1 MATILTDLALRLY
14 AQTSELKK
22 GLKDAGRSA
31 KGLQNETLMVGK
43 KVSSNFK
50 NMSKTAGGALSQ
62 ISGSLV
68 ALGPA
73 AGGAVGG
80 LRSLSIAAAGLNVA
94 MGPIGLIIGA
104 IALAVKALSSYFK
117 GSIDGAEK
125 FAKIMGFL
133 EGLLSFISDAFI
145 KLGEIIVNAF
155 ENPKE
160 AIANLWEF
168 IKQNLVNRFQGM
180 IDFFVAAFEVLKN
193 GFQGLGK
200 AIKGIFNDE
209 ARAEAQKYFQQMGTE
224 MANVGKA
231 AVAMAT
237 GLDVENIIETS
248 AEAMKKLNEQTTE
261 GVRIGAL
268 RKKLEW
274 DTVYLALEESKIR
287 RDMASLLLKT
297 RDYEGT
303 ANKERMAALDELVKQ
318 EERLMGLKVK
328 NAEDALALAKAELA
342 NSIDDEAGKK
352 KVIEA
357 QVKLNN
363 VYKESDDK
371 MRELV
376 NRQNEMW
383 KSTKKYVDAGITGW
397 EDMTRVQAENA
408 YTAWKVRG
416 KLEEEAIQ
424 LELKD
429 YKAMTDEE
437 LQLAIDT
444 QVKINEHNKKLN
456 DEWLSY
462 KKAIEEEQAGESKAN
477 ALAYLNKQYTEGL
490 ITTELYYAK
499 KQDIINEW
507 SEKEKESA
515 RQVAEEYRDAFANA
529 GAGIEGFAAAAQA
542 FFDKIKSGAQFTSE
556 DIKAIVVG
564 AADAMQSVTSQA
576 VSFITSLWD
585 AQKKKELE
593 AAGSN
598 AKKKEEIE
606 KRFAQKQKKVAIAQA
621 LINGALGITK
631 AIAQLGPIAGA
642 IAAVLIGV
650 TTAAQV
656 ATISAQTFAKGGIIS
671 GPTLGLMGEYPGAR
685 TNPEVVAPLDKLQR
699 MIGGANGRV
708 VFEIEY
714 DKLVGVL
721 NNGAQIKSAV

>member
-22 GLKDAGRSA
+22 GLKEAGRSA

-62 ISGSLV
+62 MSGSLV

-73 AGGAVGG
+73 ASGAVGG
-80 LRSLSIAAAGLNVA
+80 LRSLSVAAAGLNVA
-94 MGPIGLIIGA
+94 MGPIGIIIGV
-104 IALAVKALSSYFK
+104 IALAVKALSAYFK
-117 GSIDGAEK
+117 GSIEGAEK
-125 FAKIMGFL
+125 FAKIMGFI
-133 EGLLSFISDAFI
+133 EGLLSFLKDAFI
-145 KLGEIIVNAF
+145 KLGEVIVNAF

-180 IDFFVAAFEVLKN
+180 IDFFVAAFQVLKN

-209 ARAEAQKYFQQMGTE
+209 AREEAQKYFQQMGKE

-237 GLDVENIIETS
+237 GLDVEKVL
-248 AEAMKKLNEQTTE
+248 EAGADAMEKLNDQTQE
-261 GVRIGAL
+261 GIRIGAL

-274 DTVYLALEESKIR
+274 DTVYLALAESKIR

-303 ANKERMAALDELVKQ
+303 ANKERMAALDELVRQ
-318 EERLMGLKVK
+318 EEHLMGLKVK

-342 NSIDDEAGKK
+342 NSRDDEEGKK

-376 NRQNEMW
+376 NRQNEMQT
-383 KSTKKYVDAGITGW
+383 STQKYIDAGVKGW

-408 YTAWKVRG
+408 YKAWQVRG
-416 KLEEEAIQ
+416 KLEEQAI
-424 LELKD
+424 
-429 YKAMTDEE
+429 KAGIANYEKLSDEE
-437 LQLAIDT
+437 LTMAIEN
-444 QVKINEHNKKLN
+444 QVKLNEHNKKLQ
-456 DEWLSY
+456 DDWLNY
-462 KKAIEEEQAGESKAN
+462 KKSKEEAAADKSLKAGTEFLDKQ
-477 ALAYLNKQYTEGL
+477 LAENL
-490 ITTELYYAK
+490 ISQELYFAK
-499 KQDIINEW
+499 LNDLGEEWKQKGIDDA
-507 SEKEKESA
+507 KETA
-515 RQVAEEYRDAFANA
+515 QGFRDAFANA
-529 GAGIEGFAAAAQA
+529 GSGVEGFALAAQA
-542 FFDKIKSGAQFTSE
+542 FFEKVKSGAAIAKE
-556 DIKAIVVG
+556 DIKAIVTGV
-564 AADAMQSVTSQA
+564 ADAMMAVTDNA

-585 AQKKKELE
+585 SQKKKEIA
-593 AAGSN
+593 AAGDN

-606 KRFAQKQKKVAIAQA
+606 KKFAKKQKKIAIAQA

-656 ATISAQTFAKGGIIS
+656 ATINAQSFAKGGLAF
-671 GPTLGLMGEYPGAR
+671 GPTLGLVGEYPGAR
-685 TNPEVVAPLDKLQR
+685 SNPEVIAPLDKLQN
-699 MIGGANGRV
+699 ILGGANRKV
-708 VFEIEY
+708 IFEIQY

-721 NNGAQIKSAV
+721 NNGAQVAAAY